1 MDHDH
6 TFVML
11 DPTTDQVLAEC
22 AGPDARGRC
31 PTADRPP
38 YICAGLHLIGTGDGS
53 GSESFTVTKMEP
65 GRCPIAVVNE
75 PQLTTLTRE
84 ECLELLRG
92 AVVGRIGYVADGM
105 AMILPVNFA
114 LLDGDIV
121 FCTAKGGKLSW
132 LSLRER
138 VTFEA
143 DESRPADHEGWSVL
157 IRGVAREVTHPEE
170 LAVLRRRPPLSW
182 LRSPHEHWMRISIEA
197 MSGRALHGA
206 PATDRTV

>member
-1 MDHDH
+1 MS
-6 TFVML
+6 
-11 DPTTDQVLAEC
+11 PEIAQV
-22 AGPDARGRC
+22 
-31 PTADRPP
+31 
-38 YICAGLHLIGTGDGS
+38 
-53 GSESFTVTKMEP
+53 SEDY
-65 GRCPIAVVNE
+65 E

-105 AMILPVNFA
+105 AIIIPVNFA

-121 FCTAKGGKLSW
+121 FCTAMGSKLSW

-138 VTFEA
+138 VAFEA

-157 IRGVAREVTHPEE
+157 IQGVAREVTRPEE
-170 LAVLRRRPPLSW
+170 LAVLRRGPLRSW
-182 LRSPHEHWMRISIEA
+182 LRSPHEHWVRISIEA

-206 PATDRTV
+206 QATDRITRA